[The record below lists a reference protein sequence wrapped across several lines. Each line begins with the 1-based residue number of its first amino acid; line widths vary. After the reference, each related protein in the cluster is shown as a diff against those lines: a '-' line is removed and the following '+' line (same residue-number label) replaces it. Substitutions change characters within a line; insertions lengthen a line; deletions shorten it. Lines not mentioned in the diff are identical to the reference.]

1 VEEKMDIK
9 LNLINQSNDHNNSEI
24 VIFQKNHATDF
35 EELVVAWRVIQYLGQ
50 GDNHPFTFPMD
61 MYVSAS
67 DSYGNCTPKLKAEY
81 GQLFHMVLD
90 PSGDVLKY
98 KGPGS
103 SLAEVA
109 LQNDL
114 QKGTIDANIFKD
126 GKLLA
131 TKTAIAPQQKAV
143 FEFKPTIFI
152 GVASEIVEGQVMN
165 SAVMSSIN
173 TELSLLGLASAD
185 IIMTGGTAGPGSTAF
200 EFNLQKIYAGF
211 A

>member
-1 VEEKMDIK
+1 MEEKMDIK

-35 EELVVAWRVIQYLGQ
+35 EELAVAWRVIQNLGQ
-50 GDNHPFTFPMD
+50 GNNHPFTFPKD

-67 DSYGNCTPKLKAEY
+67 DSYGNYTPKLKAEN
-81 GQLFHMVLD
+81 GQLFHVVLD
-90 PSGDVLKY
+90 PSGHVLKY

-103 SLAEVA
+103 SPAEVQ

-185 IIMTGGTAGPGSTAF
+185 IIMTGGGPGPSSSAF